1 MPRKYGI
8 RLPKVK
14 LTSISRIAIQSYG
27 ALDPYIRSALLLFEI
42 MMPHRRSFTPA
53 KLKNVVMTCAT
64 ATVVSMTLLGCSA
77 VLQRLPSPSQATVSA
92 ASGKLHEFFESYF
105 EAYLTLFPT
114 FATEIGDHRYDD
126 QLEIAISEE
135 HIGAQ
140 RRLFHHALSRIGE
153 IDLDEINRS
162 ERLYVEVFTR
172 GLRLA
177 IAGQKFKQHLQPVRQ
192 LASLAVEFPLLGSG
206 SNIHPFKTVT
216 DYENFLKRIERFE
229 LWVDMAIANLQKGA
243 ELGIVQPRP
252 VIERTL
258 PQLEAMIVGDAKA
271 SIFYQPILRM
281 PDHFSGAERARL
293 TRAYTQ
299 AIEQHVV
306 PTYGRLLAF
315 LKDDYLG
322 KTRSTTALSALPD
335 GNAWYEHLVKTQ
347 TTTDLSPDEIF
358 QLGMEEIARIRK
370 EMERLRDYH
379 GFRGSLKEL
388 SDHFRATAPR
398 AHNSRSDLI
407 NAYEA
412 IRQAVTPQLSKLF
425 GRIPKAPFEIRTIE
439 EFRERSAPSQY
450 WPASADGSRPGIF
463 YVNASTIETSPR
475 RASEPLFLHEALPGH
490 HFQLSLQQER
500 EDLPR
505 FQRFADYTAFVEGWA
520 LYAESLGA
528 EVGLYKEPSQYFSRL
543 NSELF
548 RAARLVVDVGL
559 HRKNWSR
566 EQAIKFLMD
575 TTMSS
580 ESGASSEID
589 RYIAV
594 PAQAL
599 GYKIGQL
606 KFSALRAKAEA
617 ALGPKFDIRGFHDE
631 LLKDGALPLDLLE
644 RKMHGWIEQLRR

>member
-1 MPRKYGI
+1 MSP
-8 RLPKVK
+8 L
-14 LTSISRIAIQSYG
+14 
-27 ALDPYIRSALLLFEI
+27 
-42 MMPHRRSFTPA
+42 RRSFSPIGKSKFVALTYTPA
-53 KLKNVVMTCAT
+53 IILCV
-64 ATVVSMTLLGCSA
+64 TLFGCST
-77 VLQRLPSPSQATVSA
+77 VLQHLPSLNRGSPSSE
-92 ASGKLHEFFESYF
+92 SRKLHELFESYF

-114 FATEIGDHRYDD
+114 FATEVGDHRYDD

-140 RRLFHHALSRIGE
+140 RRLVQHALTRIGE
-153 IDLDEINRS
+153 INSHEIDPG

-177 IAGQKFKQHLQPVRQ
+177 IAGQRFKQHLQPVRQ
-192 LASLAVEFPLLGSG
+192 LASLVVEFPLFGSG
-206 SNIHPFKTVT
+206 SGFHPFRTVT

-229 LWVDMAIANLQKGA
+229 LWVETAIVNLRKGA
-243 ELGIVQPRP
+243 ELGIVQPLA

-258 PQLEAMIVGDAKA
+258 PQLEAMIVTDTKA
-271 SIFYQPILRM
+271 SLFYQPILRM
-281 PDHFSGAERARL
+281 PDHFSEAERARL
-293 TRAYTQ
+293 TRAYTE
-299 AIEQHVV
+299 AIEQRVV
-306 PTYGRLLAF
+306 PTYRRLLAF

-347 TTTDLSPDEIF
+347 TTTDLTPDEIF
-358 QLGMEEIARIRK
+358 QIGLEEIARIKK
-370 EMERLRDYH
+370 ELERLRDDR

-388 SDHFRATAPR
+388 SDHLTATAPR
-398 AHNSRSDLI
+398 GHNSRSDLVKG
-407 NAYEA
+407 YEA
-412 IRQAVTPQLSKLF
+412 IRHTVIPKLSKLF

-439 EFRERSAPSQY
+439 EFRERAAPSQY
-450 WPASADGSRPGIF
+450 WTASPDGSRPGIF
-463 YVNASTIETSPR
+463 YVNASRIETSPR

-528 EVGLYKEPSQYFSRL
+528 ELGLYKEPSQYFSRL

-606 KFSALRAKAEA
+606 RISAIRAKAET
-617 ALGPKFDIRGFHDE
+617 ALGQKFDIRAFHDE

-644 RKMHGWIEQLRR
+644 KKMNRWIEQMRR

>member
-1 MPRKYGI
+1 M
-8 RLPKVK
+8 
-14 LTSISRIAIQSYG
+14 A
-27 ALDPYIRSALLLFEI
+27 
-42 MMPHRRSFTPA
+42 PHRRSLFRIGKAKFVVFTYTPA
-53 KLKNVVMTCAT
+53 IVLCL
-64 ATVVSMTLLGCSA
+64 TLFGCSA
-77 VLQRLPSPSQATVSA
+77 VLQHLPSPSQAARSA
-92 ASGKLHEFFESYF
+92 ESRKLHELFESYF

-114 FATEIGDHRYDD
+114 FATEVGDHRYDD

-140 RRLFHHALSRIGE
+140 RRLFQHALTRIAE
-153 IDLDEINRS
+153 IQLDGIDPK

-172 GLRLA
+172 NLRLA
-177 IAGQKFKQHLQPVRQ
+177 IAGQRFKQHLQPVRQ

-206 SNIHPFKTVT
+206 SGVHPFRTIT
-216 DYENFLKRIERFE
+216 DYENFLKRIERFQ
-229 LWVDMAIANLQKGA
+229 LWVETAIVNLKKGVD
-243 ELGIVQPRP
+243 LGIVQPRV

-258 PQLEAMIVGDAKA
+258 PQLEAMIVADAKA
-271 SIFYQPILRM
+271 SLFYQPILRM
-281 PDHFSGAERARL
+281 PDHISGADRARL
-293 TRAYTQ
+293 TREYTE
-299 AIEQHVV
+299 AIQQRMV
-306 PTYGRLLAF
+306 PTYRLLLAF

-322 KTRSTTALSALPD
+322 KTRSTTALSTLPD

-347 TTTDLSPDEIF
+347 TTTDLTPDQIF
-358 QLGMEEIARIRK
+358 QLGMAEVARIKR
-370 EMERLRDYH
+370 EMEQLRATH
-379 GFRGSLKEL
+379 GFSGNLKEFSDYL
-388 SDHFRATAPR
+388 SSNAPR
-398 AHNSRSDLI
+398 GYTSRSDLVMG
-407 NAYEA
+407 YEA
-412 IRQAVTPQLSKLF
+412 IRHTVMPHLAKLF

-439 EFRERSAPSQY
+439 EFRERAAPSQY
-450 WPASADGSRPGIF
+450 WTASPDGSRPGIF
-463 YVNASTIETSPR
+463 YVNASRIENSPR

-528 EVGLYKEPSQYFSRL
+528 DLGLYKEPSQYFSRL

-566 EQAIKFLMD
+566 EQAIKFLME
-575 TTMSS
+575 TTMSG

-606 KFSALRAKAEA
+606 KISAIRAKAEIALA
-617 ALGPKFDIRGFHDE
+617 AKFDIRAFHDE

-644 RKMHGWIEQLRR
+644 AKMNRWIEQMRR